1 MKWAIE
7 EPLMREMSEVEVL
20 ELKRQAE
27 RDAWDQK
34 HPRCETCGQFLK
46 KKPPLKENELSF
58 SLRQDDRDQWYSHY
72 VRDYWGEYDHV

>member
-34 HPRCETCGQFLK
+34 HPRCGTCGQFLK
-46 KKPPLKENELSF
+46 KNPHFRGDETPWEPPMISHWYRSSYEYNE
-58 SLRQDDRDQWYSHY
+58 W
-72 VRDYWGEYDHV
+72 DHI